1 MKYFVSSQWIHLNKF
16 INVINYGKEK
26 YYLQM
31 PPGSMSTHFPKNPTE
46 MSMIFSLILS
56 HALLMLTLLPQASM
70 LLISLLTVAEYAI
83 NLMVLSI

>member
-1 MKYFVSSQWIHLNKF
+1 
-16 INVINYGKEK
+16 
-26 YYLQM
+26 
-31 PPGSMSTHFPKNPTE
+31 MSTHFSKNPTE